1 MQDFI
6 IEEGKISRK
15 ISIKNNEFKNIFI
28 KLESKFKYKNKFIE
42 ENYNTSFGILVIEN
56 FLVLTEYVLKN
67 FNINVGFKTNLKYDS
82 RNEEYLFFFEIDR
95 FYDLDM
101 TNKAKEEISNYLK
114 TLTEMENDVLN
125 DYTSKIPTK
134 ENILDKIFSYCE
146 KTNNIDESIKRFKEE
161 NEEVKKSLLDFA
173 ILKGLFDVFALNVL
187 KDVVTKDYLLEE
199 EDGR

>member
-6 IEEGKISRK
+6 IENGKILRK
-15 ISIKNNEFKNIFI
+15 IKIKNDVFKDIFI

-42 ENYNTSFGILVIEN
+42 ENYNVSFGILVIEN

-67 FNINVGFKTNLKYDS
+67 FNINVGFKTELKYDS
-82 RNEEYLFFFEIDR
+82 KNEEYILYFEIDR

-101 TNKAKEEISNYLK
+101 IIKTKEEISDYLNS
-114 TLTEMENDVLN
+114 LTEMENDVLN
-125 DYTSKIPTK
+125 DYISKIPTK
-134 ENILDKIFSYCE
+134 ENIIDKIFSYCE

-161 NEEVKKSLLDFA
+161 NKEVKKSLLDFS

-187 KDVVTKDYLLEE
+187 KDTVTKDYLLEE

>member
-82 RNEEYLFFFEIDR
+82 RNEEYSFFFEIDR

>member
-6 IEEGKISRK
+6 VEEGKISRK
-15 ISIKNNEFKNIFI
+15 ISIKNNDFKDIFI

-82 RNEEYLFFFEIDR
+82 RSEEYLFFFEIDR

-101 TNKAKEEISNYLK
+101 TNKAKEEISNYLEA
-114 TLTEMENDVLN
+114 LTEMENDVLN
-125 DYTSKIPTK
+125 DYTSKMPTK